1 MVGWLSKNV
10 RHYGLLT
17 AKKFKITLAK
27 MLQKSTK
34 KKKKRNLDQKINDSK
49 PLISSCLSINFT
61 FSGRVSKPTITSNK
75 DHSFYNT
82 VLLKN
87 FILQTSPRST
97 L

>member
-1 MVGWLSKNV
+1 MSDTMVCWQQRNSKLHWLKCSKKV
-10 RHYGLLT
+10 
-17 AKKFKITLAK
+17 
-27 MLQKSTK
+27 Q

-49 PLISSCLSINFT
+49 PPISSCLSINFT

-82 VLLKN
+82 VSLKN